1 MARKGTKIKRY
12 GSIYGR
18 NSGSVV
24 IAAAMIIGLSLF
36 AVAGWLLYTP
46 IHDFVMNIGS
56 DSPKAPA
63 SSIAAPV
70 ESQPAAPTAPVT
82 SEAPA
87 PAATQSEIKGIYI
100 PAQAL
105 SDAQTLSATFE
116 NAVSAGFNTVLVDAK
131 DAAGT
136 VLYSSD
142 NAIGK
147 MAGVAAESTYDAKAA
162 AEKIKSAGLTPA
174 ARLHA
179 FRDPAAAIADRD
191 LAVTYYDTA
200 IYWFDNSPELGGKP
214 WLNPYSDEAR
224 RYIVSLAQELCDSG
238 FEMIML
244 DSVQFPTGFAL
255 DKAGYG
261 ANSGSITRTQILSQ
275 FVDEMRDAV
284 EDKGAELVLCCST
297 DWLTADEK
305 MNQMVYGGSP
315 AEYFTESVMVAMPQD
330 SDNWGSI
337 ISSIGEKTSSGQ
349 ISLIPVFAADG
360 AVMDNAELINAVEKS
375 GAEEYVFYNPHG
387 SYRFK

>member
-261 ANSGSITRTQILSQ
+261 ANSGSMTRTQILSQ